1 MKEDE
6 FFNKLIDATSNVLTK
21 IIEELNRFRTDNI
34 EDDKIE
40 SSMVVKRKE
49 RIEKRKLKVPKF
61 SIEEDEIKI
70 SFLILNSIQKVLF
83 KLANDGLRNIEKWE
97 LKQKLIHYQET
108 LNMIV
113 TSSNV
118 KKIVEPILLKCSN
131 LTINN
136 AIEMIKRSDSIV
148 KDLRDYSSKSNI
160 TSVETSSG
168 LGLSE
173 SK

>member
-1 MKEDE
+1 
-6 FFNKLIDATSNVLTK
+6 
-21 IIEELNRFRTDNI
+21 
-34 EDDKIE
+34 
-40 SSMVVKRKE
+40 
-49 RIEKRKLKVPKF
+49 
-61 SIEEDEIKI
+61 
-70 SFLILNSIQKVLF
+70 
-83 KLANDGLRNIEKWE
+83 
-97 LKQKLIHYQET
+97 
-108 LNMIV
+108 MIV

-131 LTINN
+131 LTTNN